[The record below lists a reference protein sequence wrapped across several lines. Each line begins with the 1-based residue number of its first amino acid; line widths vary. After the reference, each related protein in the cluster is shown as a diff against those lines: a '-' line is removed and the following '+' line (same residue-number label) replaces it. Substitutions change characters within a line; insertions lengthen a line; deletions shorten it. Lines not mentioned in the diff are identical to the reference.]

1 MESIFFFIFCYLF
14 TFHVFHAC
22 AQWGRHFWAYRLDST
37 RLSDGLYVVL
47 RIYKHDLHRFDV
59 LQRRFF
65 LCFTTPFWLKGSS
78 LIRLKCLCATSPQ
91 VGRSVLA
98 MASLSGKLSN
108 PWGKMT
114 ENQKARTKY
123 GAQSPFTPLL
133 QEDKE
138 KEYADMEREEEQ
150 EEEFVPTCPPPMD
163 IPSAKV
169 ATEAVTMDGI
179 VTLLQQQ
186 LGPITA
192 NINALNAGVQLLDAK
207 YRNLRSALENWPK
220 DMETRMDVTQAQVDK
235 MDELLQHLREENSK
249 VEDLIKIRWKPL
261 CET

>member
-1 MESIFFFIFCYLF
+1 
-14 TFHVFHAC
+14 
-22 AQWGRHFWAYRLDST
+22 
-37 RLSDGLYVVL
+37 
-47 RIYKHDLHRFDV
+47 
-59 LQRRFF
+59 
-65 LCFTTPFWLKGSS
+65 
-78 LIRLKCLCATSPQ
+78 
-91 VGRSVLA
+91 
-98 MASLSGKLSN
+98 
-108 PWGKMT
+108 MT

-261 CET
+261 CETWSQAWGHKTRRKMLTKHPWQPVHGNSEVKFLLEKSKALIARTKAGMKGSSKSRPNAHH